1 MATANQS
8 AFDMSL
14 DALSIHQGAT
24 DQTMITTQPPSKVMT
39 RVSAVLH
46 EMGFGIQEKS
56 SFKYRCTTVKKDQ
69 AAEDTSPL
77 PSPGLANNA
86 SYGSPSDDSADEVRF
101 SVELTKIAGLNGTY
115 ILDIRRLR
123 GSLTRYKVIYDT
135 IRNKLEL
142 NR

>member
-1 MATANQS
+1 
-8 AFDMSL
+8 
-14 DALSIHQGAT
+14 
-24 DQTMITTQPPSKVMT
+24 MT

-56 SFKYRCTTVKKDQ
+56 SFKYRCTTAKNDQ
-69 AAEDTSPL
+69 AAENTSPL
-77 PSPGLANNA
+77 PSPGLPNNA

-115 ILDIRRLR
+115 ILDIRRLK